1 VKDEP
6 EKQARFFELGET
18 YFWLASQ
25 NDIVERELAPRLARL
40 RRDLDRRLRIFDMG
54 CGPGNMLGRLQGH
67 GDAYGSDFSLDALAF
82 ARSKGFRYLLSGDST
97 ALPFTS
103 AAFDCVVALDVL
115 EHIEDD
121 RAALREIARVTRPGG
136 VFLFAVPAF
145 PALWRHHDV
154 MYGHFRRYRRADF
167 VARVQSAG
175 LAVES
180 CRFFKCAFFPAL
192 LLLAKLE
199 RLLAPV
205 RQPRDNFYTVPGWL
219 NRVLSGEIVLEERT
233 GLTRWLPFGVSL
245 LCVGHRSP

>member
-6 EKQARFFELGET
+6 EKQARYFELGET

-25 NDIVERELAPRLARL
+25 NEIVERELAPRLDRL
-40 RRDLDRRLRIFDMG
+40 GRGLDRPLRIFDLG
-54 CGPGNMLGRLQGH
+54 CGPGNMLTRLRAH
-67 GDAYGSDFSLDALAF
+67 GQAFGSDFSLDALTF
-82 ARSKGFRYLLSGDST
+82 ARSKGLRHLLSSDST
-97 ALPFTS
+97 ALPFGS
-103 AAFDCVVALDVL
+103 GSFDCVVALDVL

-154 MYGHFRRYRRADF
+154 MYGHFRRYRKADF
-167 VARVQSAG
+167 VARVREAG

-180 CRFFKCAFFPAL
+180 CRFFKCAFFPPL

-199 RLLAPV
+199 RVMAPV
-205 RQPRDNFYTVPGWL
+205 AEPRDNFYPVPAWL
-219 NRVLSGEIVLEERT
+219 NRVLTREIVLEERS
-233 GLTRWLPFGVSL
+233 GLTGWAPFGVSL
-245 LCVGHRSP
+245 LCVGHR